1 MSEIKLFRPQRL
13 TDNPDGG
20 GLATATVVVDGEV
33 NNVFDDISRI
43 DRVNGELSLRK
54 VFAIADTEDTEL
66 FSDLH
71 AIVQAPPLDP
81 RVSSVIFRTNTGWGD
96 ERADAQ
102 NYVERYLDPSV
113 ITRMIPYDRQL
124 QGQRTVLVYQRAEL
138 ALPEIGEVYALVND
152 TAGTSEFFR
161 VQDLDHEVQTF
172 TDERGD
178 YSARIITLT
187 ISQPLSREFPGSQP
201 NRYFSAAGTA
211 SLVRRTIASDA
222 ARFRG
227 VVRLAEDAQVGD
239 LTVKVES
246 IFSQL
251 VPAATSE
258 TAVVDAPP
266 AGTVSLVAASVGRV
280 TAGDSN
286 LRDWIFPMS
295 IEPGSISLSG
305 SRLGADNGVGQI
317 IGPSGNVEATVN
329 YLQGSASFVSVPGT
343 VNFTYR
349 PAAAVSKAAH
359 TELTPVTLSNRGYV
373 YTITLRP
380 VPGAGSL
387 SVSFRAQGRWYTLQD
402 DGSGALRGDTG
413 VGVGTINFQTGT
425 AAVSLGAMPDV
436 GSAIVWAWGIAS
448 EYEIRTGDVA
458 IQPPRFRFQLTEGN
472 CEPGTLQWTWFS
484 GSTQRTAAAAADGTI
499 SGDATGRVIHATG
512 EVLLLP
518 ALLPDSNTLFTAEY
532 EAGTTTT
539 EVFTPSASGGSVV
552 LTLSSL
558 PRPGSLIL
566 SFQAFGEGRY
576 GETLTASIALAD
588 DGQGGVVDASG
599 APVVGA
605 SIVYATGVVTIP
617 STYMTPSAS
626 MVRGDYAGTLPT
638 RVEAVDTQRYGLAQ
652 RLARR
657 ILGAE
662 TVNVL
667 AGFING
673 SPISATYKAD
683 DVVDVE
689 IIEDHP
695 AGALELDLTPGVTN
709 RVVPGGV
716 NFSFQGRTYFD
727 RAGTLYYGS
736 DSRANEATPAGTIN
750 HATGVA
756 TITAWQGGGAPAL
769 TVRALLTE
777 VAVIPVFVV
786 HGRTPGAPLR
796 PGTFTIRALRA
807 RDGAEV
813 MATSDANG
821 NLSEPGIHGVVD
833 SVNGVFSVGFGAYVL
848 DSALSP
854 EERLEPWYSPEFIG
868 DDGYIW
874 RPDEVLP
881 NSIRFNCVVQVSLP
895 IDPAIIKVNPVRLPM
910 DGRVPVVR
918 AGDTLVIHD
927 PQPYTLPN
935 PLTPGGLITLPRAG
949 LANVAIYDQAGLG
962 VPLSALGAVDLEAGE
977 VTVADPLDL
986 DGYALPL
993 VAIHS
998 VEDMALCLDAQITG
1012 QVALAQPL
1020 THDYTADNS
1029 LLSTALILGDAQA
1042 RYEHLFAQNTWT
1054 GVWSN
1059 DLIGS
1064 PPTGG
1069 AQYNDALF
1077 PLIVVNAHA
1086 ITQRWRLAFTSS
1098 TSFNIIGEELG
1109 VIGTGTTTTGAAPI
1123 NPATGEPYF
1132 EILPG
1137 GFGAGWA
1144 NGNNLRFNTVAA
1156 GGPIWIARTVLSGP
1170 ATHEDDRIRIQTRW
1184 DKD

>member
-81 RVSSVIFRTNTGWGD
+81 RVSSVIFRTNAGWGD
-96 ERADAQ
+96 VRADAQ

-124 QGQRTVLVYQRAEL
+124 EGQRTVLVYQRPEL
-138 ALPEIGEVYALVND
+138 SLPEIGEVYALVND
-152 TAGTSEFFR
+152 TAGASEFFR
-161 VQDLDHEVQTF
+161 VQDVDHEVQTF
-172 TDERGD
+172 TDDRGD
-178 YSARIITLT
+178 YTARIITLT
-187 ISQPLSREFPGSQP
+187 ISQPLSREFAGSQP
-201 NRYFSAAGTA
+201 NRFFSAAGTA
-211 SLVRRTIASDA
+211 SLVRKTIASDA

-227 VVRLAEDAQVGD
+227 VVRLAQDAPSGS

-258 TAVVDAPP
+258 TAVTDAPP
-266 AGTVSLVAASVGRV
+266 AGTVSLLAAAVNRI
-280 TAGDSN
+280 TASDTSLAN
-286 LRDWIFPMS
+286 WVFPTS
-295 IEPGSISLSG
+295 IEPGSITYSG
-305 SRLGADNGVGQI
+305 SAVGSDDGTGRLVGS
-317 IGPSGNVEATVN
+317 SGNTAGSVDYVQGTATF
-329 YLQGSASFVSVPGT
+329 SSVPGT

-349 PAAAVSKAAH
+349 PAAAVSAAAH
-359 TELTPVTLSNRGYV
+359 TEIIPVTLSNRGYV
-373 YTITLRP
+373 YPLTLRP
-380 VPGAGSL
+380 IPTAGSL

-413 VGVGTINFQTGT
+413 VGVGSINFQTGT
-425 AAVSLGAMPDV
+425 ASVSLGAMPDV
-436 GSAIVWAWGIAS
+436 GSAIVWAWGTGS
-448 EYEIRTGDVA
+448 EYEVRTGDVE
-458 IQPPRFRFQLTEGN
+458 IEPPRFRFQLGEGS
-472 CEPGTLQWTWFS
+472 CEPETLQWSWTA
-484 GSTQRTAAAAADGTI
+484 GGTPRTATAGADGSIT
-499 SGDATGRVIHATG
+499 GDATGRVIHATG
-512 EVLLLP
+512 EVLLRP
-518 ALLPDSNTLFTAEY
+518 SVLPDSNTLFTADY
-532 EAGTTTT
+532 ESGTTTT
-539 EVFTPSASGGSVV
+539 EVFTPSAGGGSVV

-558 PRPGSLIL
+558 PRPGSAGLT
-566 SFQAFGEGRY
+566 FQAFGEGRY
-576 GETLTASIALAD
+576 GETLSTQIDLLD
-588 DGQGGVVDASG
+588 DGAGGLVDAAG
-599 APVVGA
+599 DAVTGG
-605 SIVYATGVVTIP
+605 SIVYATGVVTFP
-617 STYMTPSAS
+617 TTYMTASAE
-626 MVRGDYAGTLPT
+626 MIRGDYAGTLPT
-638 RVEAVDTQRYGLAQ
+638 RVAAVDTGRYGFGS
-652 RLARR
+652 RLARK
-657 ILGAE
+657 IMGA
-662 TVNVL
+662 TSVNVL

-673 SPISATYKAD
+673 SAVSVTYKAD
-683 DVVDVE
+683 DVVDAAVTE
-689 IIEDHP
+689 SHE
-695 AGALELDLTPGVTN
+695 ANSLELDLTPGTRN
-709 RVVPGGV
+709 RIVPGGL
-716 NFSFQGRTYFD
+716 NFLFNGRTYFE
-727 RAGTLYYGS
+727 RAGNLYFGS
-736 DSRANEATPAGTIN
+736 DSRAGTATPAGTID
-750 HATGVA
+750 HVTGIA
-756 TITAWQGGGAPAL
+756 SITSWQGGSAPSL
-769 TVRALLTE
+769 TIRALLTE
-777 VAVIPVFVV
+777 VAAIPVYVV

-796 PGTFTIRALRA
+796 PGTFTIRAIRA
-807 RDGAEV
+807 RDAVEV

-821 NLSEPGIHGVVD
+821 NLTAPGIHGVVD

-848 DSALSP
+848 DSSLTP
-854 EERLEPWYSPEFIG
+854 EERAEPWYDIG
-868 DDGYIW
+868 FVDDDGYIW
-874 RPDEVLP
+874 RPEEVLP
-881 NSIRFNCVVQVSLP
+881 NSVRFNCVVQVSLP

-927 PQPYTLPN
+927 PQPYSLPN
-935 PLTPGGLITLPRAG
+935 PLTPGGTITLPRDG
-949 LANVAIYDQAGLG
+949 LASVAVYDAAGLG
-962 VPLSALGAVDLEAGE
+962 VPLSLLGDVDLEAGE
-977 VTVADPLDL
+977 ITVADPLDL
-986 DGYALPL
+986 DGYAMPL

-1012 QVALAQPL
+1012 EVALAQPL

-1029 LLSTALILGDAQA
+1029 LLSTALILGDAMA

-1054 GVWSN
+1054 GVWS
-1059 DLIGS
+1059 DSLIGS

-1069 AQYNDALF
+1069 AQYNDALY

-1086 ITQRWRLAFTSS
+1086 ITQRWRLAFTSA
-1098 TSFNIIGEELG
+1098 TNFNIIGEELG
-1109 VIGTGTTTTGAAPI
+1109 VIGAGTTSSGASPV

-1132 EILPG
+1132 VIEAA

>member
-1 MSEIKLFRPQRL
+1 MSDIKLFRPQRL

-124 QGQRTVLVYQRAEL
+124 EGQRTVLVYQRAEL

-152 TAGTSEFFR
+152 AAGTSEFFR
-161 VQDLDHEVQTF
+161 VQDIDHEVQTF

-201 NRYFSAAGTA
+201 NRFFTAAGTA
-211 SLVRRTIASDA
+211 SLVRKTIASDA

-227 VVRLAEDAQVGD
+227 VVRLAADAPSGS
-239 LTVKVES
+239 LSVKVES

-258 TAVVDAPP
+258 TAVTDAPP
-266 AGTVSLVAASVGRV
+266 AGTVSLIAAAVNRI
-280 TAGDSN
+280 TATDTSLTN
-286 LRDWIFPMS
+286 WMFPTS
-295 IEPGSISLSG
+295 IEPGSITYSG
-305 SRLGADNGVGQI
+305 AWAGSDDGAGRLIDPNGNAVGIVDYVQ
-317 IGPSGNVEATVN
+317 GTATFGN
-329 YLQGSASFVSVPGT
+329 VPGT
-343 VNFTYR
+343 VNFTYL

-359 TELTPVTLSNRGYV
+359 TEIIPVTLGNRGYV
-373 YTITLRP
+373 YPLTLRP
-380 VPGAGSL
+380 IPTAGSL

-413 VGVGTINFQTGT
+413 VGVGTINLQTGT
-425 AAVSLGAMPDV
+425 ASVSLAAMPDV
-436 GSAIVWAWGIAS
+436 GSAIVWAWGTRS
-448 EYEIRTGDVA
+448 EYEIHTGDIA
-458 IQPPRFRFQLTEGN
+458 IAPPRLHFQLEAGN
-472 CEPGTLQWTWFS
+472 CEPETLQWSWTAG
-484 GSTQRTAAAAADGTI
+484 GSPRTASAGRDGTI
-499 SGDATGRVIHATG
+499 TGDATGRVIHATG

-518 ALLPDSNTLFTAEY
+518 LVIPDSNTLFTAEY
-532 EAGTTTT
+532 ESGTTTT
-539 EVFTPSASGGSVV
+539 EVFTPSASGGSVI

-558 PRPGSLIL
+558 PRPGSMSLVF
-566 SFQAFGEGRY
+566 SAFGEGRY
-576 GETLTASIALAD
+576 GETLTTQIALSD
-588 DGQGGVVDASG
+588 DGVGGLVDAAG
-599 APVVGA
+599 AAIMGG

-617 STYMTPSAS
+617 ATYLTASAE
-626 MVRGDYAGTLPT
+626 MIRGDYAGTLPT
-638 RVEAVDTQRYGLAQ
+638 RVEAVDTQRYGLGS
-652 RLARR
+652 RLSSK
-657 ILGAE
+657 ILGAVS
-662 TVNVL
+662 VNVL

-673 SPISATYKAD
+673 SPVNVTYKAD
-683 DVVDVE
+683 DVVDASVTE
-689 IIEDHP
+689 SH
-695 AGALELDLTPGVTN
+695 AATALELDLTPGVRN
-709 RVVPGGV
+709 RVVSGGV
-716 NFSFQGRTYFD
+716 NFSFQGRTYFE
-727 RAGTLYYGS
+727 RAGGLYYGS
-736 DSRANEATPAGTIN
+736 DSRAGAATPAGTLD
-750 HATGVA
+750 HASGIA
-756 TITAWQGGGAPAL
+756 TLTSWEGGSAPSF
-769 TVRALLTE
+769 TIRSLLTE
-777 VAVIPVFVV
+777 VATIPVYVV
-786 HGRTPGAPLR
+786 HGRAPGSPLR

-807 RDGAEV
+807 RDSVEV

-821 NLSEPGIHGVVD
+821 NLSAPGIHGVID
-833 SVNGVFSVGFGAYVL
+833 SVTGVFSVGFGAYVL
-848 DSALSP
+848 NSSLTP
-854 EERLEPWYSPEFIG
+854 EERAEPWYSIDFV
-868 DDGYIW
+868 DDDDYIW
-874 RPDEVLP
+874 RPEEVLP
-881 NSIRFNCVVQVSLP
+881 SSVRFNCVVQVSLP

-927 PQPYTLPN
+927 PQPYALPN
-935 PLTPGGLITLPRAG
+935 PLTPGGLITLPRDG
-949 LANVAIYDQAGLG
+949 LASLALYDQAGLG
-962 VPLSALGAVDLEAGE
+962 VPLSALGDVDLEAGE
-977 VTVADPLDL
+977 ITLANPLDL
-986 DGYALPL
+986 DGYEMPL

-1012 QVALAQPL
+1012 EVALAQPL

-1029 LLSTALILGDAQA
+1029 LLSTALILGDAMA

-1059 DLIGS
+1059 TLIGA
-1064 PPTGG
+1064 PPSGG

-1086 ITQRWRLAFTSS
+1086 IAQRWRLAFTSS
-1098 TSFNIIGEELG
+1098 TDFSIIGEELG
-1109 VIGTGTTTTGAAPI
+1109 VIGTGTISTGAAPI
-1123 NPATGEPYF
+1123 NPATAEPYF

-1137 GFGAGWA
+1137 GFGSGWA
-1144 NGNNLRFNTVAA
+1144 NGNNIRFNTVAA

-1170 ATHEDDRIRIQTRW
+1170 AMHEDDRIRIQTRW

>member
-138 ALPEIGEVYALVND
+138 GLPEIGEVYALVND
-152 TAGTSEFFR
+152 TAGASEFFR

-201 NRYFSAAGTA
+201 NRFFTAAPTA

-227 VVRLAEDAQVGD
+227 VVRLAQDAQVGD

-258 TAVVDAPP
+258 TAVTDAPP
-266 AGTVSLVAASVGRV
+266 AGTVSLVASAEDRVSAAATSLTSWTFFTSVQ
-280 TAGDSN
+280 
-286 LRDWIFPMS
+286 
-295 IEPGSISLSG
+295 PGSITIDGLGGTSDDG
-305 SRLGADNGVGQI
+305 AGRL
-317 IGPSGNVEATVN
+317 IGPSGNVIGTVD
-329 YLQGSASFVSVPGT
+329 YVQGAASLINVPGSLL
-343 VNFTYR
+343 FTYR

-373 YTITLRP
+373 YPITLRP
-380 VPGAGSL
+380 IPAAGSL

-413 VGVGTINFQTGT
+413 VGVGSINFQTGT
-425 AAVSLGAMPDV
+425 ASVSLGAMPDV

-448 EYEIRTGDVA
+448 EFQIRTGDIT
-458 IQPPRFRFQLTEGN
+458 IQLPRFRFQLTEGN
-472 CEPGTLQWTWFS
+472 CEPGTLQWTWYS
-484 GSTQRTAAAAADGTI
+484 GSTPLTATAAADGTI
-499 SGDATGRVIHATG
+499 SGAATGRVIHATG

-518 ALLPDSNTLFTAEY
+518 AVLPDSNTLFTAEY
-532 EAGTTTT
+532 EAGTSTT

-552 LTLSSL
+552 LTLSSP
-558 PRPGSLIL
+558 PRPGSLAL
-566 SFQAFGEGRY
+566 TFQVFGEGYY
-576 GETLTASIALAD
+576 GETLSAQIALND
-588 DGQGGVVDASG
+588 DGDGGLVNASG
-599 APVVGA
+599 ATVAGA

-617 STYMTPSAS
+617 TTYMTPSAS
-626 MVRGDYAGTLPT
+626 MIRGDYAGTLPT
-638 RVEAVDTQRYGLAQ
+638 RVQSADTQRFGLAL
-652 RLARR
+652 RLSSRVM
-657 ILGAE
+657 GAQA
-662 TVNVL
+662 VNVL

-673 SPISATYKAD
+673 SPLTASYKAD
-683 DVVDVE
+683 GVADVGIVE
-689 IIEDHP
+689 EHP
-695 AGALELDLTPGVTN
+695 AGTLELDLTPGVSN
-709 RVVPGGV
+709 RIVPGGI
-716 NFSFQGRTYFD
+716 NFSFQGRNYFE
-727 RAGTLYYGS
+727 RAGALYYGV
-736 DSRANEATPAGTIN
+736 DGRASVATPAGTLD
-750 HATGVA
+750 HASGIA
-756 TITAWQGGGAPAL
+756 TITAWQGGAAPAL

-777 VAVIPVFVV
+777 VATIPVFVV
-786 HGRTPGAPLR
+786 HGRTPGSPLR

-807 RDGAEV
+807 RDSVEL

-821 NLSEPGIHGVVD
+821 NLTAPGIHGVVD

-848 DSALSP
+848 DSSLSP
-854 EERLEPWYSPEFIG
+854 QDRLEPWYSPEFID

-874 RPDEVLP
+874 RPEEVLP
-881 NSIRFNCVVQVSLP
+881 ASVRFNCVVQVSLP

-927 PQPYTLPN
+927 PQPYTLPSPLN
-935 PLTPGGLITLPRAG
+935 PGALIALPRDG
-949 LANVAIYDQAGLG
+949 LANVAVYDQVGLG
-962 VPLSALGAVDLEAGE
+962 VPLSALGDVDLESGE
-977 VTVADPLDL
+977 ITVADPLDL
-986 DGYALPL
+986 AGYVLPL

-1012 QVALAQPL
+1012 EVALAQPL

-1064 PPTGG
+1064 PPSGG

-1077 PLIVVNAHA
+1077 PLLVINAHA
-1086 ITQRWRLAFTSS
+1086 ITQRWRLAFTGP
-1098 TSFNIIGEELG
+1098 TTFNIIGEELG
-1109 VIGTGTTTTGAAPI
+1109 VIGTGSTTSGAAPL
-1123 NPATGEPYF
+1123 NPATGKAYF
-1132 EILPG
+1132 EIQSG
-1137 GFGAGWA
+1137 GFGSGWA
-1144 NGNNLRFNTVAA
+1144 NGNNIRFNTVAA